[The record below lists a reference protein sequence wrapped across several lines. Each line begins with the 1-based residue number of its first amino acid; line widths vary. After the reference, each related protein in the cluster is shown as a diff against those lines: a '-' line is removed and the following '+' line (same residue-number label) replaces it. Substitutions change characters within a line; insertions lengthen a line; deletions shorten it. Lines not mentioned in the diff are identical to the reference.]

1 MPVGKFARARAIVSS
16 QSSTFDIR
24 ITILGLYVGI
34 MSVYRP
40 GIADYDNSADTEVR
54 SGLSKDD

>member
-1 MPVGKFARARAIVSS
+1 MVGRKVRAIVSS

-24 ITILGLYVGI
+24 ITIPVDYTLAL
-34 MSVYRP
+34 SVYRP
-40 GIADYDNSADTEVR
+40 RIADYDNSVDTEVR